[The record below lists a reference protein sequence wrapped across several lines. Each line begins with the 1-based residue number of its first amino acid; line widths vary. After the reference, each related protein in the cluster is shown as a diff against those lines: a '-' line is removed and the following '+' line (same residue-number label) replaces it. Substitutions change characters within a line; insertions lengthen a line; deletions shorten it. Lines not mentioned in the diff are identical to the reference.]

1 MLDDDGHAIIIDFD
15 SCASSGTKSRGGT
28 PGWSTSPNIAEVAND
43 EHGFNL
49 VARFI
54 WGQYDGQDFAAFG
67 MWIKFQKKRRQ
78 EFVTVRH
85 ILSIYIALV

>member
-1 MLDDDGHAIIIDFD
+1 MPTSDSKAGLNWLHSLGLVHDDINPKNIMLDDDGHAIIIDFD

-28 PGWSTSPNIAEVAND
+28 PGWSTSPEVAND

-49 VARFI
+49 VFI

-67 MWIKFQKKRRQ
+67 M
-78 EFVTVRH
+78 
-85 ILSIYIALV
+85 